1 MLDCLDDIGRNAWAP
16 GINTCSIFMAGGI
29 FGLPKMWVKM

>member
-16 GINTCSIFMAGGI
+16 GIKHLFYIYGWGI
-29 FGLPKMWVKM
+29 FGLPKM